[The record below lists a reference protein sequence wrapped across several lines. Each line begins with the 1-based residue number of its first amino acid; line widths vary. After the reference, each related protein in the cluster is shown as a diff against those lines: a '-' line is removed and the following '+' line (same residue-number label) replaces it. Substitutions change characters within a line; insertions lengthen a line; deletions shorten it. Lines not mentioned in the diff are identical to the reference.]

1 MPIHFQSPAQGSL
14 VGEAD
19 VNFDILRLSEWSLVS
34 STVEV
39 RWSLSSGSKTAL
51 GFELDAALAP
61 GR

>member
-1 MPIHFQSPAQGSL
+1 ME
-14 VGEAD
+14 EAD

-51 GFELDAALAP
+51 GFELAAAHAL
-61 GR
+61 GRWEEWGC